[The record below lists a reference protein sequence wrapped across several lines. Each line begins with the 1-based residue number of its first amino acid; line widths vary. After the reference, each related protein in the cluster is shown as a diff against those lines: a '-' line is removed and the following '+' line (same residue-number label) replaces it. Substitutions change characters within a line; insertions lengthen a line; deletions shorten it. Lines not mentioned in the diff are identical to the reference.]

1 MNRCFNIEKYLAVFM
16 DKEKFQRQLDSLL
29 DTEQVEHLHQ
39 LEEMALLAGKAL
51 KERDMERYQEAEII
65 LESLEEASSELHG
78 FLHGLSAAIAA
89 KNSDK
94 QEPFKDEFLIRQ
106 FADLP
111 ESVQSSIAN
120 DFWQVDPELA
130 TILNKFMALSIK
142 EAMTHNDKT
151 INYKLPSGRDEFAT
165 VKIPAGVQ
173 HGVTFKFPGMGDD
186 AIKNMPRGDL
196 MVIMSVLDSD
206 GYTRKGNDLYTD
218 KTIDCFQAIR
228 GHDFNLKTLED
239 KIIKVKVPAGTQ
251 PNTVLQVKGQGMPVH
266 KTIGI
271 RGNLY
276 VKIHV
281 LIPQLSAADLK
292 KIKDL

>member
-1 MNRCFNIEKYLAVFM
+1 MKNYYDVLGVNEKA
-16 DKEKFQRQLDSLL
+16 SS
-29 DTEQVEHLHQ
+29 
-39 LEEMALLAGKAL
+39 
-51 KERDMERYQEAEII
+51 AEITK
-65 LESLEEASSELHG
+65 A
-78 FLHGLSAAIAA
+78 
-89 KNSDK
+89 
-94 QEPFKDEFLIRQ
+94 FKDLAKKHHPDRGGDEAKFKEINEAHDTLKSSQKRHDYDTMRKFGSTSTGGQHPFFNEDIFGDFFSGFSGGDMDFGGSFNFTRGPGGERIFRQ
-106 FADLP
+106 NRQP
-111 ESVQSSIAN
+111 RGNRNVQ
-120 DFWQVDPELA
+120 VR
-130 TILNKFMALSIK
+130 MAVSIK
-142 EAMTHNDKT
+142 EAMNHNEKT

-173 HGVTFKFPGMGDD
+173 HGVTFKFQGMGDD
-186 AIKNMPRGDL
+186 SIKNMPRGDL
-196 MVIMSVLDSD
+196 MVVMSVLDSD

-218 KTIDCFQAIR
+218 KTIDCFQAVR
-228 GHDFNLKTLED
+228 GYEFNLKTLED

-251 PNTVLQVKGQGMPVH
+251 PGTMLTLKGQGMPVH

>member
-1 MNRCFNIEKYLAVFM
+1 MKNYYDILGVSEDASYDQIK
-16 DKEKFQRQLDSLL
+16 
-29 DTEQVEHLHQ
+29 
-39 LEEMALLAGKAL
+39 KA
-51 KERDMERYQEAEII
+51 
-65 LESLEEASSELHG
+65 
-78 FLHGLSAAIAA
+78 
-89 KNSDK
+89 
-94 QEPFKDEFLIRQ
+94 FKDIAKKEHPDRGGDEARFKEANEAHDTLKSSQKRHDYDTMRKFGGPRQ
-106 FADLP
+106 GGGQHPFFNEDIFGDFFSGFQNGDMDFGGKFNFTQGPGQARTFR
-111 ESVQSSIAN
+111 SSNRGNRNVQ
-120 DFWQVDPELA
+120 VR
-130 TILNKFMALSIK
+130 MALSIK

-186 AIKNMPRGDL
+186 AIKNVPRGDL

-251 PNTVLQVKGQGMPVH
+251 ANTILQVKGQGMPVH

-276 VKIHV
+276 VKVHV